1 MAKNNR
7 RNGRGDSEPSG
18 APRWVVFMGGVTTG
32 VLATVVAGA
41 LMWPRSG
48 IPEAPAA
55 DSPAIAQAKRND
67 DDITYEYEPMLRNSE
82 VPVEDAAAVSAAAP
96 IVSTAPARVVLQAG
110 SFRAASDAD
119 NMRAQLLLLDIG
131 PVTTREALV
140 KDGEVWHRVFIGPF
154 ANEQALRKARD
165 KLMQQNIST
174 FSIAAPTDMP
184 LPAAND
190 PAAKPAA
197 GNRPAANTPAAS
209 APLAPRTA
217 VNPPS
222 PAKPSAAA
230 PATPRVV
237 ASGA

>member
-1 MAKNNR
+1 MANNNR

-32 VLATVVAGA
+32 VLASVVAGA

-48 IPEAPAA
+48 VPDATAA
-55 DSPAIAQAKRND
+55 ESPAIAQAKRND

-82 VPVEDAAAVSAAAP
+82 VPVEDAATSSAAAP

-110 SFRAASDAD
+110 SFRAASDAE

-184 LPAAND
+184 LPAAE

-197 GNRPAANTPAAS
+197 AARPAGAPPAAS
-209 APLAPRTA
+209 TPVAPRTA

-230 PATPRVV
+230 PSPPRVV
-237 ASGA
+237 ASGG